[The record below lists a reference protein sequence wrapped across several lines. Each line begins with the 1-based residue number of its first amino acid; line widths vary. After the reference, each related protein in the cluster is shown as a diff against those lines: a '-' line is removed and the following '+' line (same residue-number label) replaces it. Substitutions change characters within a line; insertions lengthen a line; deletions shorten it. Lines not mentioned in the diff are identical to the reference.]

1 MSAFDV
7 AAVRQRFLGLDDDEV
22 VLFDNAGGSQILR
35 SVVDRVADW
44 YGGSNVQ
51 LGASYA
57 RSRAASERL
66 AQAYGALARFV
77 GAASPSEVVLGPSS
91 TQLVFNLAQSLVR
104 RWGPGDEIIV
114 SEADHAANISPWL
127 ALERQGLVVRFWPV
141 DPATGLLDPA
151 ALAALLGPR
160 TRLVCFTHCT
170 NVTGAIE
177 PAAEHVRRIHAAG
190 ALAMVDGVAY
200 APHRAVDVQAVG
212 ADFYVLSLYKTFGPH
227 LALMRISQPVFRD
240 LPGINHPFIGED
252 DLPYKMQ
259 PGHANYELSWGAAGI
274 PEHLAWL
281 GGGELRAG
289 WQAIARH
296 EATLVARLLEGLDG
310 LPGVRIIGP
319 ATADPDQRVALVSF
333 VVTGHTPADIVAHT
347 DRVGIGIRHGHFYS
361 PRLIEA
367 MDLTAQKGVVRV
379 SMAHYNTLDEVD
391 RLVRALEGAVA

>member
-1 MSAFDV
+1 MRPTSARGWPWS
-7 AAVRQRFLGLDDDEV
+7 ARAWWC
-22 VLFDNAGGSQILR
+22 GS
-35 SVVDRVADW
+35 
-44 YGGSNVQ
+44 
-51 LGASYA
+51 
-57 RSRAASERL
+57 
-66 AQAYGALARFV
+66 
-77 GAASPSEVVLGPSS
+77 GPWTRPPDCS
-91 TQLVFNLAQSLVR
+91 TR
-104 RWGPGDEIIV
+104 R
-114 SEADHAANISPWL
+114 H
-127 ALERQGLVVRFWPV
+127 WPR
-141 DPATGLLDPA
+141 
-151 ALAALLGPR
+151 LLGPR

-200 APHRAVDVQAVG
+200 APHRAVDVQAIG

-240 LPGINHPFIGED
+240 LPGINHPFIDED

-274 PEHLAWL
+274 PEHLDWL
-281 GGGELRAG
+281 GGGELLAG

-347 DRVGIGIRHGHFYS
+347 DRAGIGIRHGHFYS

-391 RLVRALEGAVA
+391 RLVRALDGAVA